1 MRILIESG
9 ATKSEWRILGG
20 GERFFLSGTN
30 VSSMPLPAVCKLL
43 EEGVRQCRSLSA
55 EPVEGLYLYTA
66 GVVTPDIRGE
76 LSAFLQGLV
85 PGAELDIQNDLMGAA
100 RGAFGRESGIV
111 AILGTGSNTCF
122 YDGASVSQKVFSGG
136 FILGDDGSASVL
148 GRLFLADWIKY
159 RVPADLAAEFT
170 ARFDGSYAGIVEKV
184 YRSDAPARYLG
195 SLAPFILE
203 HYDTSEYVRG
213 LVDGHFRAFVEKSL
227 RAYDLETWP
236 VGVVGGF
243 GWACRSIVQRIFTE
257 YGIRI
262 HAFVPAPIDG
272 LERYH
277 AP

>member
-20 GERFFLSGTN
+20 RGCFFLPGTN
-30 VSSMPLPAVCKLL
+30 VSSMPLEVVCKVL
-43 EEGVRQCRSLSA
+43 EEGLEHCRTLST

-66 GVVTPDIRGE
+66 GVVTPAIRSE
-76 LSAFLQGLV
+76 LSAFLQGLA

-100 RGAFGRESGIV
+100 RGAFVRESGVV

-122 YDGASVSQKVFSGG
+122 YDGSSVSQKVYSGG

-148 GRLFLADWIKY
+148 GRLFLADWIKF
-159 RVPADLAAEFT
+159 RVPADLAADFT
-170 ARFDGSYAGIVEKV
+170 ARFDGSYADIVEKV

-203 HYDTSEYVRG
+203 HYGSSDYVKQ
-213 LVDGHFRAFVEKSL
+213 LVNGHFRAFVEKSL
-227 RAYDLETWP
+227 RAYDLSAWP

-243 GWACRSIVQRIFTE
+243 GWACREIVQRIFSE

-262 HAFVPAPIDG
+262 HAFIPAPIDG

-277 AP
+277 AE